1 VDLALDKFR
10 QHGRRFNARA
20 GPKYSG
26 TPHPSR
32 GNIVVNNMPRPRI
45 ANILEPPTLPAAIP
59 AYVIDDG
66 SLIHRFQAGDRDA
79 FTALYRAHHPAIFRF
94 AFHMTAD
101 PVKAAEITQDVFVW
115 LIHHAAAFDPQ
126 RGALPAF
133 LTGVARRLLQRRQRS
148 ERRWLSFDAAE
159 APQFEARDSTIAI
172 AIAIDAE
179 SLRKAIALLPIR
191 YREAIVLCDLESQ
204 SYEDAAVAVG
214 CAVGTIR
221 SRLHRGRELLA
232 RKFQPKKEIRP

>member
-1 VDLALDKFR
+1 M
-10 QHGRRFNARA
+10 AR
-20 GPKYSG
+20 PQ
-26 TPHPSR
+26 
-32 GNIVVNNMPRPRI
+32 I
-45 ANILEPPTLPAAIP
+45 ANISELGTLPAAIP
-59 AYVIDDG
+59 SYVCDDS
-66 SLIHRFQAGDRDA
+66 SLIHRFRAGDRDA

-115 LIHHAAAFDPQ
+115 LIHHAAEFDPG

-133 LTGVARRLLQRRQRS
+133 LGGVARKLLQRQQRT
-148 ERRWLSFDAAE
+148 ERRWLPFDAIE
-159 APQFEARDSTIAI
+159 AFRFEARDSTADIGA
-172 AIAIDAE
+172 ALDAE
-179 SLRKAIALLPIR
+179 SLRKAIALLPVR

-204 SYEDAAVAVG
+204 SYEEAAAALG

-232 RKFQPKKEIRP
+232 RKFQPKKESRL

>member
-1 VDLALDKFR
+1 
-10 QHGRRFNARA
+10 
-20 GPKYSG
+20 
-26 TPHPSR
+26 
-32 GNIVVNNMPRPRI
+32 MPRPRI
-45 ANILEPPTLPAAIP
+45 ANILEPPMLPAAIP
-59 AYVIDDG
+59 SYVIDDR

-79 FTALYRAHHPAIFRF
+79 FTTLYRAHHPAIFRF
-94 AFHMTAD
+94 VFHMTAD

-115 LIHHAAAFDPQ
+115 LIHHAADFDPQ

-133 LTGVARRLLQRRQRS
+133 LSGVARKLLQRRQRS
-148 ERRWLSFDAAE
+148 ERRWLPFDAARADD
-159 APQFEARDSTIAI
+159 APRFEARDSAVAI
-172 AIAIDAE
+172 AVAIDAG
-179 SLRKAIALLPIR
+179 SLRKAIALLPSR

-204 SYEDAAVAVG
+204 SYEEAAAALG

>member
-1 VDLALDKFR
+1 
-10 QHGRRFNARA
+10 
-20 GPKYSG
+20 
-26 TPHPSR
+26 
-32 GNIVVNNMPRPRI
+32 MPRPRI
-45 ANILEPPTLPAAIP
+45 ANILEPPALPAAIP
-59 AYVIDDG
+59 SYVIDDG
-66 SLIHRFQAGDRDA
+66 SLIHRFRAGDRDA

-115 LIHHAAAFDPQ
+115 LIHHAADFDPQ

-133 LTGVARRLLQRRQRS
+133 LSGVARKLLQRRHRS
-148 ERRWLSFDAAE
+148 ERRWLPFDAAHADN
-159 APQFEARDSTIAI
+159 APRLEARDSAGAI
-172 AIAIDAE
+172 TIAIDAA

-204 SYEDAAVAVG
+204 SYEEAAASLG

-232 RKFQPKKEIRP
+232 RKFQSKKEIRP

>member
-1 VDLALDKFR
+1 
-10 QHGRRFNARA
+10 
-20 GPKYSG
+20 
-26 TPHPSR
+26 
-32 GNIVVNNMPRPRI
+32 MPRPQI
-45 ANILEPPTLPAAIP
+45 ANILELHALPAAIP
-59 AYVIDDG
+59 SYVIDDG
-66 SLIHRFQAGDRDA
+66 PLIDRFRAGDRDA
-79 FTALYRAHHPAIFRF
+79 FTAIYRAHHAAVFRF

-115 LIHHAAAFDPQ
+115 LVHHAAEFDPQ

-133 LTGVARRLLQRRQRS
+133 LGGVARKLLQRRQRS
-148 ERRWLSFDAAE
+148 ERRWLPFE
-159 APQFEARDSTIAI
+159 VAPRFEARAAI
-172 AIAIDAE
+172 VDFTTAIDAE

-204 SYEDAAVAVG
+204 SYEEAATALG

-232 RKFQPKKEIRP
+232 RKFQPKKERA

>member
-1 VDLALDKFR
+1 MERFR
-10 QHGRRFNARA
+10 
-20 GPKYSG
+20 
-26 TPHPSR
+26 
-32 GNIVVNNMPRPRI
+32 
-45 ANILEPPTLPAAIP
+45 
-59 AYVIDDG
+59 
-66 SLIHRFQAGDRDA
+66 AGDREA
-79 FTALYRAHHPAIFRF
+79 FTSLYRAHHRAVFRF

-101 PVKAAEITQDVFVW
+101 SVKAAEITQDVFVW
-115 LIHHAAAFDPQ
+115 LIHHAAEFDPE

-133 LTGVARRLLQRRQRS
+133 LGGVARKFVQRRQRS
-148 ERRWLSFDAAE
+148 ERRWLPFDAGAVLRFE
-159 APQFEARDSTIAI
+159 APHTDF

-204 SYEDAAVAVG
+204 TYEEAAAALG

-232 RKFQPKKEIRP
+232 RKFQPKKENRS

>member
-1 VDLALDKFR
+1 
-10 QHGRRFNARA
+10 
-20 GPKYSG
+20 
-26 TPHPSR
+26 
-32 GNIVVNNMPRPRI
+32 MPRPRI
-45 ANILEPPTLPAAIP
+45 ANILEPLTLPAAIP
-59 AYVIDDG
+59 SYVIDDG
-66 SLIHRFQAGDRDA
+66 SLIHRFRAGDRDA
-79 FTALYRAHHPAIFRF
+79 FTALYRVHHPAIFRF

-133 LTGVARRLLQRRQRS
+133 LTGVARKLLQRRQRS
-148 ERRWLSFDAAE
+148 ERRWLSFEAVE
-159 APQFEARDSTIAI
+159 APRFESHDSTV

-204 SYEDAAVAVG
+204 SYEDAAAALG

>member
-1 VDLALDKFR
+1 
-10 QHGRRFNARA
+10 
-20 GPKYSG
+20 
-26 TPHPSR
+26 
-32 GNIVVNNMPRPRI
+32 M
-45 ANILEPPTLPAAIP
+45 
-59 AYVIDDG
+59 IDDG
-66 SLIHRFQAGDRDA
+66 SLIHRFRAGDRDA
-79 FTALYRAHHPAIFRF
+79 FTALYRAHHAAIFRF

-101 PVKAAEITQDVFVW
+101 PAKAAEITQDVFVW
-115 LIHHAAAFDPQ
+115 LIHHAADFDSR

-133 LTGVARRLLQRRQRS
+133 LAGVARKLLQRRQRN
-148 ERRWLSFDAAE
+148 ERRWLSFDAAG
-159 APQFEARDSTIAI
+159 ASRFDTRDSA
-172 AIAIDAE
+172 AEVAVAIDAE

-204 SYEDAAVAVG
+204 SYEEAAVALG

>member
-1 VDLALDKFR
+1 
-10 QHGRRFNARA
+10 
-20 GPKYSG
+20 
-26 TPHPSR
+26 
-32 GNIVVNNMPRPRI
+32 MPRPQI

-59 AYVIDDG
+59 SYVIDDG

-79 FTALYRAHHPAIFRF
+79 FTTLYRAHHPAIFRF
-94 AFHMTAD
+94 AFRMTAD

-115 LIHHAAAFDPQ
+115 LIHHAAEFDPQ

-133 LTGVARRLLQRRQRS
+133 LAGVARKLLLRRQRT
-148 ERRWLSFDAAE
+148 ERRWLPFDAAE
-159 APQFEARDSTIAI
+159 AFRFETRDSAAEA

-179 SLRKAIALLPIR
+179 SLRNAIALLPMR
-191 YREAIVLCDLESQ
+191 YREAIVRCDLESQ
-204 SYEDAAVAVG
+204 SYEEAAATLG